1 MANLRTTAGKLADL
15 GDRID
20 KAVHAASATSVD
32 KQHAR
37 GKMTARERVLTL
49 LDEGTFT
56 EMDEFGRHRSTKFG
70 MEKRRPYGDGVI
82 IGVGAIH
89 ERPVCVFSQDVG
101 IFGGSLGQVYGE
113 KICKIIDFAVKTGV
127 PLIGMNEGGGAR
139 IQEGVVSLGMYGEI
153 F

>member
-1 MANLRTTAGKLADL
+1 MGTVFTKVKDGVGTVFTVAGRNLRTRMSGTTKVPPMANLHTTAGKLADL

-20 KAVHAASATSVD
+20 KAVHAASAQSVD

-37 GKMTARERVLTL
+37 GKMTARERILAL

-56 EMDEFGRHRSTKFG
+56 EMDEFGRHRSTQFG

-101 IFGGSLGQVYGE
+101 IF
-113 KICKIIDFAVKTGV
+113 
-127 PLIGMNEGGGAR
+127 
-139 IQEGVVSLGMYGEI
+139 
-153 F
+153 